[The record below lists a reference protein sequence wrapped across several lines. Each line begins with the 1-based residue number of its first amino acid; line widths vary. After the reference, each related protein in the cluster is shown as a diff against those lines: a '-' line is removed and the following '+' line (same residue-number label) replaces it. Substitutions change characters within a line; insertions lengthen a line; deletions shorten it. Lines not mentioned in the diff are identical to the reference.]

1 MNKQLDVVA
10 VGHALVDIRII
21 VDKFPGPDEEA
32 EIKEES
38 RGAGGSAVNVA
49 IDVAR
54 LGGSS
59 GIVAK
64 IGFDQFGRIVYEEL
78 WRNKVDLRGLRISP
92 KGETGFSIVVITQ
105 SGDIAIYGHKGVAD
119 NLEPGEVDTDL
130 ISDAKTV
137 HIASL
142 RLDTSIKAAQL
153 AKQSNAI
160 VSWDPGRRLAQ
171 LGLEKLSPLL
181 RYVDIVFLNQV
192 EAKAMTGKEP
202 LEAAKTI
209 AKHGPGHVV
218 VKMGEKGALYYG
230 TRGQKHIEPYPAP
243 RVVDT
248 TGAGDAFAAATLL
261 KVAQGTDILEALQYA
276 SLVAALKVSR
286 LGSHSVPR
294 EKEIK
299 DIIGK
304 YPS

>member
-21 VDKFPGPDEEA
+21 VDRLPGPDEEA
-32 EIKEES
+32 AIREES

-49 IDVAR
+49 IDAAR
-54 LGGSS
+54 LGGRS

-78 WRNKVDLRGLRISP
+78 WRNKVDLRGLRISAQ
-92 KGETGFSIVVITQ
+92 GETGFSIVVITRG
-105 SGDIAIYGHKGVAD
+105 GDIAIYGHKGVAD
-119 NLEPGEVDTDL
+119 DLEPGEVDADL

-181 RYVDIVFLNQV
+181 HYVDIVFLNQI

-209 AKHGPGHVV
+209 SGYGPSHVV

-230 TRGQKHIEPYPAP
+230 AEGQKHIEPYPAP

-261 KVAQGTDILEALQYA
+261 KIAKGENILEALQYA

-286 LGSHSVPR
+286 LGSHNVPVER
-294 EKEIK
+294 EIK
-299 DIIGK
+299 NILEK
-304 YPS
+304 MR

>member
-1 MNKQLDVVA
+1 M
-10 VGHALVDIRII
+10 
-21 VDKFPGPDEEA
+21 
-32 EIKEES
+32 
-38 RGAGGSAVNVA
+38 
-49 IDVAR
+49 
-54 LGGSS
+54 
-59 GIVAK
+59 
-64 IGFDQFGRIVYEEL
+64 
-78 WRNKVDLRGLRISP
+78 
-92 KGETGFSIVVITQ
+92 
-105 SGDIAIYGHKGVAD
+105 
-119 NLEPGEVDTDL
+119 
-130 ISDAKTV
+130 
-137 HIASL
+137 
-142 RLDTSIKAAQL
+142 
-153 AKQSNAI
+153 
-160 VSWDPGRRLAQ
+160 
-171 LGLEKLSPLL
+171 L